1 MEKEGND
8 LPQFECV
15 GLKQGKQA
23 SLKSTNSE
31 PYQVRI
37 QVYTIKVSP
46 W

>member
-1 MEKEGND
+1 MKQTIKSNIRFLGMEKEGND

-31 PYQVRI
+31 PY
-37 QVYTIKVSP
+37 
-46 W
+46 